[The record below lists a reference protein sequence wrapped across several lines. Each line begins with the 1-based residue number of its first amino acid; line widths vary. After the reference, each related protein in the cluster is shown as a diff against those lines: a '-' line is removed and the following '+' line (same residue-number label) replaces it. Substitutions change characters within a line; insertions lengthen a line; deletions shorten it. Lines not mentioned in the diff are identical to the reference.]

1 MFDKEN
7 SGVIDNDKIKK
18 ALGLVGKKMTLQIA
32 SIIKQV
38 DENGDGH
45 IDVGEFKNMMIN
57 NSRKNDTP

>member
-18 ALGLVGKKMTLQIA
+18 VLGLVGKKMTLQIA